1 LLNIAVPHQLHSELL
16 REPRPPRAKGAFD
29 RPSKSVGWMRRLEG
43 ALLLAALGASGPW
56 RAAAVVVPPVTVTN
70 RMSLTW
76 GLLGPGTQYYVQT
89 STNLLTWT
97 AATSVPAIGAGT
109 SPASDGRLNVSGHR
123 PAGLRLP
130 RTVSEN
136 PAITERHNQHER
148 KSPRNLQF

>member
-1 LLNIAVPHQLHSELL
+1 
-16 REPRPPRAKGAFD
+16 
-29 RPSKSVGWMRRLEG
+29 MRRLEG

-97 AATSVPAIGAGT
+97 AATNTTA
-109 SPASDGRLNVSGHR
+109 RNVSLAFIGDKN
-123 PAGLRLP
+123 G
-130 RTVSEN
+130 
-136 PAITERHNQHER
+136 R
-148 KSPRNLQF
+148 KEL